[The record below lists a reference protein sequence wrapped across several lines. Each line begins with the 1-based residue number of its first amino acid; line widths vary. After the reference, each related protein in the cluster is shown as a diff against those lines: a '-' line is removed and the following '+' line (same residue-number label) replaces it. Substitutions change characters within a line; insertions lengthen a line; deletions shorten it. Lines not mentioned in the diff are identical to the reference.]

1 MSSALIGKNRVS
13 EAEVIA
19 VPEVD
24 WTDTFHPIHHKLVIS
39 ALRTSLDA
47 FGLEVV
53 KAEYVLASEGQKMF
67 SVWDQQRNVR
77 ALLEPGHQEQH
88 GQIPCVGSDLRVE
101 GFCL

>member
-39 ALRTSLDA
+39 ALRTSR
-47 FGLEVV
+47 G
-53 KAEYVLASEGQKMF
+53 G
-67 SVWDQQRNVR
+67 SVR
-77 ALLEPGHQEQH
+77 
-88 GQIPCVGSDLRVE
+88 SDSI
-101 GFCL
+101 FCF